1 VVQNHHIA
9 LAAHL
14 APSFLSML
22 SRIWVYVTLGASS
35 IIIEELAPVIAGFAA
50 HQHHLGF
57 VRAVLACAVGSW
69 AAGVALYALGRW
81 RALHVVKRWPRVFAQ
96 VEKLLGAVRR
106 HPWRASLAV
115 RYVYGARFFLPVACG
130 AAEVSS
136 PVFLIGSA
144 ISAGTWSLLFTTV
157 GWAFGSTAVLVM
169 GRIRR
174 HEDGLAVVLVAI
186 IAILVLAITLR
197 NRDKVPVEIDSGLL
211 AFSRG
216 EHPERDDS
224 A

>member
-1 VVQNHHIA
+1 
-9 LAAHL
+9 
-14 APSFLSML
+14 
-22 SRIWVYVTLGASS
+22 
-35 IIIEELAPVIAGFAA
+35 
-50 HQHHLGF
+50 
-57 VRAVLACAVGSW
+57 
-69 AAGVALYALGRW
+69 
-81 RALHVVKRWPRVFAQ
+81 

-106 HPWRASLAV
+106 HPWRAALAV
-115 RYVYGARFFLPVACG
+115 RYVYGARFFLPIACG
-130 AAEVSS
+130 AADVSS

-144 ISAGTWSLLFTTV
+144 ISASTWSLVFTTV

-186 IAILVLAITLR
+186 IAVLVLVITLR

-216 EHPERDDS
+216 EHPESKDS
-224 A
+224 D